1 MVRPRETDARFI
13 VRDTSGQALASARV
27 ALNLVSS
34 RGYLRS
40 HHDHWRPSASLKYPM
55 ALWPRLLLNANMAAH
70 LSGLGPR
77 PLPAKDLVVESP
89 CPFRCLRPA
98 VPKASI
104 VPSARWLYYF
114 NVSDIDSAAERV
126 KTAGGQVFNG
136 PVELPSGNTMV
147 QCKDPQGGSAKIE
160 YRLTLA
166 TSAGELAQ
174 FRQGARSGWR
184 WHRRRQ
190 LRRILS
196 SAPPSP
202 FSVYSSATP

>member
-70 LSGLGPR
+70 LSGLGLR

-89 CPFRCLRPA
+89 CPFAVCGQQFPKLRLFP
-98 VPKASI
+98 P
-104 VPSARWLYYF
+104 L
-114 NVSDIDSAAERV
+114 
-126 KTAGGQVFNG
+126 AGYTI
-136 PVELPSGNTMV
+136 S
-147 QCKDPQGGSAKIE
+147 
-160 YRLTLA
+160 TLA
-166 TSAGELAQ
+166 TSIP
-174 FRQGARSGWR
+174 RP
-184 WHRRRQ
+184 
-190 LRRILS
+190 
-196 SAPPSP
+196 SA
-202 FSVYSSATP
+202 